1 MVRFQ
6 NAGAMRAPGAVRS
19 SATAASDRTFV
30 YWVSPKGEIQP
41 AADTRI
47 TEAQLQSWPEYR
59 HWRRCE
65 AVGAKEIEKISLIIS
80 RQHWE
85 RKKLEK
91 VQQHLREAEE
101 LKQLQIRARLRR
113 AQQYS
118 KDDAELN
125 DRIYKRAQKT
135 ESNFLTMIATSFSP
149 DIRTTALQIEMTS
162 KSTSPVASIGQ
173 KREGIA

>member
-1 MVRFQ
+1 
-6 NAGAMRAPGAVRS
+6 MRAPGVVRS
-19 SATAASDRTFV
+19 SATNAKDNVLV

-91 VQQHLREAEE
+91 VQQHLREAEG
-101 LKQLQIRARLRR
+101 LKQLQIRARLRK
-113 AQQYS
+113 AQGYS
-118 KDDAELN
+118 KNDVEMNARILQRAE
-125 DRIYKRAQKT
+125 RT
-135 ESNFLTMIATSFSP
+135 ESNFLTMIATSFTP
-149 DIRTTALQIEMTS
+149 GARTTALQVEIGPR
-162 KSTSPVASIGQ
+162 STSPMAGIAQ